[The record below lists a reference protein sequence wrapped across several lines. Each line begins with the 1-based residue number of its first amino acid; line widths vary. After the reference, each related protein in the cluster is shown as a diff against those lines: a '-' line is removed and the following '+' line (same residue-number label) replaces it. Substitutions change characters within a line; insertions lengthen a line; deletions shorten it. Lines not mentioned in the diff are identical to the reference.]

1 MAAGRM
7 LRLAAMPVAPLT
19 RAAAA
24 ADRSERDILFAM
36 SVGHL
41 PETTGGVE
49 STTHEL
55 CRALGRRGWRPAVL
69 CGTQAADAAP
79 EDVLGYPVERRHDPL
94 AALPATCRRRRP
106 AVAVVQLGHVVP
118 LAQALVEAG
127 VPTLLYLHNLELAE
141 MGGEL
146 FSHRLLGVITNSEF
160 MADALAPLLGARPA
174 VVPPL
179 IDRAAYRT
187 TPAGRVATFVKPL
200 PAKGL
205 DIVLALAARRPDIPF
220 EFVESWPL
228 RPAEE
233 AALAAR
239 LADLPNVT
247 LTRRCSDMRRVY
259 GRSRVLLAPS
269 RWIESW
275 GRVASE
281 AQISGIP
288 VIAARRGGLPEAVG
302 PGGILIDPEAPL
314 AAWAAA
320 LATLWDDPAA
330 HRRYAAAAL
339 AHAAR
344 PAIEP
349 DALLDRFIAAVE
361 GHLAAVGGLPLRR

>member
-1 MAAGRM
+1 M
-7 LRLAAMPVAPLT
+7 LRLATMPVVPLT
-19 RAAAA
+19 CAAAA
-24 ADRSERDILFAM
+24 ADLNRAILFAM

-55 CRALGRRGWRPAVL
+55 AQALRRHGWRPAVL
-69 CGTQAADAAP
+69 CGTEAADATP
-79 EDVLGYPVERRHDPL
+79 EDGLGYEVERRRDPL
-94 AALPATCRRRRP
+94 AALPATCRRLRP
-106 AVAVVQLGHVVP
+106 TIAVVQLGRVVP
-118 LAQALVEAG
+118 LARALVEFS

-141 MGGEL
+141 MGGDL
-146 FSHRLLGVITNSEF
+146 FSHRLLGTITNSEF
-160 MADALAPLLGARPA
+160 MADALMPLVGARPA

-187 TPAGRVATFVKPL
+187 TPTGEVATFINPL

-233 AALAAR
+233 ASLAAR

-247 LTRRCSDMRRVY
+247 LTRRCPDMRAVY
-259 GRSRVLLAPS
+259 GRSRVLLVPS

-302 PGGILIDPEAPL
+302 PGGILVDPDAPL
-314 AAWAAA
+314 ADWEAA

-330 HRRYAAAAL
+330 HRRYEAAAL

-344 PAIEP
+344 PEMAP
-349 DALLDRFIAAVE
+349 DALLDRFVAVVE
-361 GHLAAVGGLPLRR
+361 GHLAAAGGPPPRC